1 MRIGD
6 NVRVDNFEGRI
17 TDIKARYTVIRS
29 VTGRES
35 IVPNEMLISQRVE
48 NLSLADTTL
57 WQSVQVTVG
66 YDSDVEQVMA
76 LLLEACTAQARVLSD
91 PAPTVALSAFG
102 ADGLE
107 FTLGYWIH
115 EEEGGHLNVKSLIH
129 LAILQRLRA
138 HGIEIPFPQR
148 VVRMAG

>member
-6 NVRVDNFEGRI
+6 NVRVDGFEGRI

-35 IVPNEMLISQRVE
+35 IVPNEMLITQRVE
-48 NLSLADTTL
+48 NLSLADTSV

-66 YDSDVEQVMA
+66 YDSDVDLVMA
-76 LLLEACTAQARVLSD
+76 LLMQACTDQERVLSD
-91 PAPTVALSAFG
+91 PLPTAALSAFG

-115 EEEGGHLNVKSLIH
+115 EEEGGLLNVKSLIH
-129 LAILQRLRA
+129 LAILKLLRA
-138 HGIEIPFPQR
+138 HSIEIPFPQR
-148 VVRMAG
+148 VMHWAH